1 MRAGRR
7 QEPAD
12 RADVKEPMALA
23 LRVPLTATMTW
34 QTRPPA
40 ARAVNVRGERPWPRI
55 DHRAMACS
63 GAAPMARSAA
73 PKAHDDLMS
82 GEVARGV
89 VVRASPWRRPLRV
102 DVERIQRLARGHEE
116 AVTLGTSEAEVAADL
131 GQPDAADE
139 LAFRRPDGHAA
150 VAERTAARRA
160 VARHPDVAVDVAA
173 SSVGA
178 ALDAVDHEVAEQL
191 LIGQLVVGADV
202 EHVHVALAAWS
213 RVAWSWA
220 RADDVQLLVVGGE
233 HEAVRVGKLI
243 LAEDEVESPAR
254 IRSVHVGRQLSLHR
268 SNLRRLAEPRLTF
281 APPVARPAGRV
292 GRAFV
297 ELTSVRRIREPVAAV
312 GVRDDVVR
320 RVEALAVVRVR
331 DDRHRAVVLVA
342 DNATG

>member
-116 AVTLGTSEAEVAADL
+116 AVTRGRSGTAGGPDL
-131 GQPDAADE
+131 GEPAAAAE
-139 LAFRRPDGHAA
+139 GALPRARGPAA
-150 VAERTAARRA
+150 VAER
-160 VARHPDVAVDVAA
+160 P
-173 SSVGA
+173 
-178 ALDAVDHEVAEQL
+178 
-191 LIGQLVVGADV
+191 
-202 EHVHVALAAWS
+202 
-213 RVAWSWA
+213 
-220 RADDVQLLVVGGE
+220 
-233 HEAVRVGKLI
+233 
-243 LAEDEVESPAR
+243 
-254 IRSVHVGRQLSLHR
+254 
-268 SNLRRLAEPRLTF
+268 
-281 APPVARPAGRV
+281 
-292 GRAFV
+292 
-297 ELTSVRRIREPVAAV
+297 
-312 GVRDDVVR
+312 
-320 RVEALAVVRVR
+320 
-331 DDRHRAVVLVA
+331 
-342 DNATG
+342 

>member
-40 ARAVNVRGERPWPRI
+40 ARAVNARGERPWPRI
-55 DHRAMACS
+55 EHRAMACS
-63 GAAPMARSAA
+63 GAAPTARSAA

-213 RVAWSWA
+213 LVARSRT
-220 RADDVQLLVVGGE
+220 RADDVQFLVVGRE
-233 HEAVRVGKLI
+233 HEAVRIGELI
-243 LAEDEVESPAR
+243 FADDQIDSPAG
-254 IRSVHVGRQLSLHR
+254 IHTVHGGRQLSLHG
-268 SNLRRLAEPRLTF
+268 SDFRRLAEPGLPSARQ
-281 APPVARPAGRV
+281 VARSPGRV
-292 GRAFV
+292 GRALV
-297 ELTSVRRIREPVAAV
+297 ELTSVRRI
-312 GVRDDVVR
+312 G
-320 RVEALAVVRVR
+320 
-331 DDRHRAVVLVA
+331 
-342 DNATG
+342 